1 MPKKIKNSLLSE
13 IETLLM
19 SGKSIRE
26 VSTKTGV
33 SKSEVGRLRS
43 KLLPCDTVKD
53 KGGRKK
59 ILNEEEE
66 KKIVKLVS
74 KGKLENATSAS
85 NFMEMEI
92 GKKISLQTIR
102 RTLKTYGL
110 KSHIKKKKPFLS
122 EVHKKKRFDFAKKY
136 KNWGTKEWR
145 KVIWSDETKINVFS
159 SDGKEYY
166 WKRTDGD
173 MLSHHTKPTVK
184 HGGGKVVIWGCMTY
198 EGIGYISKIEGNMDA
213 KLYQDILSDELFK
226 TIKYYNFEKNE
237 IIFQQDNDPKH
248 TAKSTKKWL
257 QDNNIKTL
265 EWPPQ
270 SPDMNPIEHLW
281 VELKRRIKKKRKVFN
296 KGQLWEAIQEEYEL
310 IDVEFCRNLINTIPQ
325 RIQDLFDAKGG
336 NTKW

>member
-1 MPKKIKNSLLSE
+1 
-13 IETLLM
+13 
-19 SGKSIRE
+19 
-26 VSTKTGV
+26 
-33 SKSEVGRLRS
+33 
-43 KLLPCDTVKD
+43 
-53 KGGRKK
+53 
-59 ILNEEEE
+59 
-66 KKIVKLVS
+66 
-74 KGKLENATSAS
+74 
-85 NFMEMEI
+85 
-92 GKKISLQTIR
+92 
-102 RTLKTYGL
+102 
-110 KSHIKKKKPFLS
+110 
-122 EVHKKKRFDFAKKY
+122 
-136 KNWGTKEWR
+136 
-145 KVIWSDETKINVFS
+145 
-159 SDGKEYY
+159 
-166 WKRTDGD
+166 
-173 MLSHHTKPTVK
+173 MLSHHTNPTVK

-296 KGQLWEAIQEEYEL
+296 KGQLWEPIQEEYEL
-310 IDVEFCRNLINTIPQ
+310 IDVEFCRNLINTMPQ